1 MSPEP
6 RIARLRT
13 HLCTSA
19 IALHE
24 RRAEPLRSRV
34 EPAQAHAYV
43 RPVSKDPRHELGNRG
58 EQLAADH
65 LKRLGYAIVTR
76 NHRTRFG
83 ELDIVA
89 LADTLVFVEVK
100 TRSGSGSP
108 FESLHAR
115 KRAQV
120 RRMAASYLA
129 ENQSHRYAENIR
141 FDAIGIVFDA
151 SGRLTSLEHL
161 EGAF

>member
-1 MSPEP
+1 
-6 RIARLRT
+6 
-13 HLCTSA
+13 
-19 IALHE
+19 
-24 RRAEPLRSRV
+24 
-34 EPAQAHAYV
+34 
-43 RPVSKDPRHELGNRG
+43 VSTDPRHELGQRG

-65 LKRLGYAIVTR
+65 LARLGYDIVTR

-83 ELDIVA
+83 ELDVVA
-89 LADTLVFVEVK
+89 LADDTLVFCEVK

-120 RRMAASYLA
+120 RRMAAAYLA
-129 ENQSHRYAENIR
+129 EDPSRPRADNIR
-141 FDAIGIVFDA
+141 FDAIGVVFDPA
-151 SGRLTSLEHL
+151 GRLTSLEHL